1 MSWFDNAEKDNLLEE
16 VSMFLKDHPVAELME
31 VITQA
36 IDRKENDC
44 L

>member
-1 MSWFDNAEKDNLLEE
+1 MSWFDNTEKDNLLDE
-16 VSMFLKDHPVAELME
+16 VTRFLENHSIAELME